1 VLGLGTYTFT
11 YARGWA
17 YLTDDAGAC
26 ANCHVMH
33 EQYDGWIKKQPSL
46 VGGVQ
51 RLFMSRTIHDGHASG
66 DTQLRLRSVSRRI
79 LLKGP
84 KKRLTYPWAKQD
96 PPAGLIINE
105 A

>member
-33 EQYDGWIKKQPSL
+33 EQYDGWIKSSHRSL
-46 VGGVQ
+46 AVCNDCSCLARYTMVTRQEIRSFVCGQCHVEYYSKA
-51 RLFMSRTIHDGHASG
+51 RRSG
-66 DTQLRLRSVSRRI
+66 SPIR
-79 LLKGP
+79 GP
-84 KKRLTYPWAKQD
+84 NKI
-96 PPAGLIINE
+96 PPQV
-105 A
+105 